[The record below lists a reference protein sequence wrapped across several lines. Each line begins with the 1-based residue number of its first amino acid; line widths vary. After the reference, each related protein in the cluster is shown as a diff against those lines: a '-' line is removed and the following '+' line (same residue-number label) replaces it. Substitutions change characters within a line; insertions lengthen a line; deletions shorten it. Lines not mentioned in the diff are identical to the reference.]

1 MQQEMLE
8 KLKQK
13 TKTIVNEMQNN
24 KLAKY
29 LECID
34 RRNNSSFNVLTSPQL
49 EDKDKI
55 LLVVS
60 GIPEEAGVWSYTLLS
75 QNRQEETS
83 MMNYFKMVKK
93 INWGIAI
100 LNPHGR
106 GKIGDKEEYFYQ
118 LKLILESKFLKKT
131 KKIILL
137 CFSAGGSVAIEF
149 LNNNPHFIKKISGII
164 LMDTTPPPLS
174 SRMIIPEVKEILKKT
189 ILYGLIDEKNKISS
203 YAEITSNLLGLKLI
217 PVKGT
222 IHGEVPHLL
231 LKSTE
236 KYLVN
241 L

>member
-83 MMNYFKMVKK
+83 MMECC
-93 INWGIAI
+93 
-100 LNPHGR
+100 L
-106 GKIGDKEEYFYQ
+106 
-118 LKLILESKFLKKT
+118 
-131 KKIILL
+131 
-137 CFSAGGSVAIEF
+137 
-149 LNNNPHFIKKISGII
+149 
-164 LMDTTPPPLS
+164 
-174 SRMIIPEVKEILKKT
+174 
-189 ILYGLIDEKNKISS
+189 
-203 YAEITSNLLGLKLI
+203 
-217 PVKGT
+217 
-222 IHGEVPHLL
+222 
-231 LKSTE
+231 
-236 KYLVN
+236 
-241 L
+241 